1 MEHYERFVIK
11 RYAKRAVAASGSA
24 IYATNKRANGAV
36 VSWLYHFAGLIRCKR
51 PADFEFEEI
60 ESRLMSVNRKTWSA
74 FGPFLQELVTPQL
87 PPPPSGLERRL
98 CWLAELLDLPQPD
111 AEMLGVIVR
120 SVLSKPVHELA
131 NAIDESRS
139 DAITEEA
146 IAALAGISPEKVR
159 RKLMRTQPLR
169 LLGLL
174 EDCKRG
180 DWSPS
185 ETVLRIVRA
194 PTVNPE
200 SLHKALI
207 GKRSKP
213 QLSWHDFAH
222 LGENREL
229 AARLIGAALAK
240 REKGI
245 SLLLYGVPGTGKT
258 EFVRTLAAHLSACA
272 VFVGESDENNEEPSR
287 ATRIA
292 AFAIL
297 RAVTSRAGRTIL
309 VIDEADDIFSGID
322 EDNTRARV
330 GSKVFM
336 NRLVEQTQAP
346 TIWITNRPQSLGPAV
361 LRRMTLA
368 IRFPEPDRHV
378 RRRILNRAASRRKL
392 SLAPNTVDALTAIK
406 ASPAVLDTALRVA
419 KLTDG
424 N

>member
-11 RYAKRAVAASGSA
+11 RYAKRAVAASGST

-185 ETVLRIVRA
+185 ETV
-194 PTVNPE
+194 
-200 SLHKALI
+200 
-207 GKRSKP
+207 
-213 QLSWHDFAH
+213 
-222 LGENREL
+222 
-229 AARLIGAALAK
+229 
-240 REKGI
+240 
-245 SLLLYGVPGTGKT
+245 
-258 EFVRTLAAHLSACA
+258 
-272 VFVGESDENNEEPSR
+272 
-287 ATRIA
+287 
-292 AFAIL
+292 
-297 RAVTSRAGRTIL
+297 
-309 VIDEADDIFSGID
+309 
-322 EDNTRARV
+322 
-330 GSKVFM
+330 
-336 NRLVEQTQAP
+336 
-346 TIWITNRPQSLGPAV
+346 
-361 LRRMTLA
+361 
-368 IRFPEPDRHV
+368 
-378 RRRILNRAASRRKL
+378 
-392 SLAPNTVDALTAIK
+392 
-406 ASPAVLDTALRVA
+406 
-419 KLTDG
+419 
-424 N
+424 